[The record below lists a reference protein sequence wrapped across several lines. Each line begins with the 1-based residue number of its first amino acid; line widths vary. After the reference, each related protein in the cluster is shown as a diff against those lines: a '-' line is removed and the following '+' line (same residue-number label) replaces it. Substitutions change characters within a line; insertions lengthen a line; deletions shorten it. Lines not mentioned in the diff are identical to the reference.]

1 MPQEGF
7 KRMFTAI
14 LSVDVNGDRRLMG
27 DDEDETVRTLAS
39 CREVLPTHTQQHN
52 FKFMD
57 SPGSN
62 MLTEFVSVA
71 DGGWQYFMRLPTL
84 SPAPKEMMA
93 FLIFTA
99 LYALE
104 TTKRPNDIYG

>member
-7 KRMFTAI
+7 KRMLIAI
-14 LSVDVNGDRRLMG
+14 LSVVVKGDKRLMG

-39 CREVLPTHTQQHN
+39 CREVLPTPTQQLN

-62 MLTEFVSVA
+62 LLTEFASVA
-71 DGGWQYFMRLPTL
+71 DGGWQYYMRHPTAA
-84 SPAPKEMMA
+84 PPPKEM
-93 FLIFTA
+93 TA
-99 LYALE
+99 SPIYTAIYALE